1 MFYIKC
7 KWKSLIWID
16 YFVEIGFSLWHN
28 IKHYSINAK
37 TAKEGIQL
45 MLKTMMSAPLSQEQM
60 ESLAKE
66 YRFKLW
72 KEKDLPVLENLISS
86 CGGKYKLF
94 FIKGYLQL
102 IKRQIVVSR
111 DDILLTLGED
121 NNKAR
126 EECRLKQK
134 KYKQMLTHVVELLAD
149 DKTGV
154 GKYLEDTRP
163 FSETLNEIL
172 ECLRSL
178 LFEDWNIFLDGEE
191 ITYDDFWGAIQ
202 LHVRF
207 DYSFDYQTRKEFLDL
222 IKFAKIRNIL
232 KTLSDQEKQKHFI
245 DCFVLSLLSKN
256 KLEEINPLMAS
267 LKSKHE
273 AEYQDAINILR
284 KVLNRLAKG

>member
-1 MFYIKC
+1 
-7 KWKSLIWID
+7 
-16 YFVEIGFSLWHN
+16 
-28 IKHYSINAK
+28 
-37 TAKEGIQL
+37 
-45 MLKTMMSAPLSQEQM
+45 MMSAPLSQEQM

-72 KEKDLPVLENLISS
+72 KEKDLPVLENLILS

-94 FIKGYLQL
+94 FIKGYLSL

-121 NNKAR
+121 KSAK
-126 EECRLKQK
+126 EECRIEQQ
-134 KYKQMLTHVVELLAD
+134 KYKQKLTHVVELLAD

-154 GKYLEDTRP
+154 GKYLENTHP
-163 FSETLNEIL
+163 FSETLNEIM

-222 IKFAKIRNIL
+222 IKFARIRNIL
-232 KTLSDQEKQKHFI
+232 KTLSEQESQKHFV
-245 DCFVLSLLSKN
+245 DCFVLGLLSKN
-256 KLEEINPLMAS
+256 KLEEINQLMAS

-284 KVLNRLAKG
+284 KDLNRLAKG